1 MINLPSVKYAI
12 YEMST
17 ILRHPEQLLLIIG
30 TPIALLVLFPHQ
42 PHIFEFTLASCSL
55 ASSFT
60 SLAINTAFA
69 RRYGTLK
76 YLSVTPLGLRGV
88 VIGQS
93 LVGIL
98 LLVVQMPIVV
108 FASVALD
115 TAIQL
120 NASVVISLPLL
131 VFLFTQEA
139 FLFASVLS
147 AEKVLAFANLFFLN
161 FLISGL
167 TLMNADFSY
176 LHPLSGVTTLDKGVL
191 PYLLY
196 LLVLNA
202 GINLLLRKYFKW
214 LD

>member
-98 LLVVQMPIVV
+98 LLVVQMPIVF

-131 VFLFTQEA
+131 VLLFTQAA
-139 FLFASVLS
+139 FFFASVLS
-147 AEKVLAFANLFFLN
+147 AEKVLAFANLFFLI

-167 TLMNADFSY
+167 RLMNADLSF

-202 GINLLLRKYFKW
+202 GINLLLRRYFKW

>member
-1 MINLPSVKYAI
+1 MINPPSVKYAI

-30 TPIALLVLFPHQ
+30 TPIALLVLFPQQ

-76 YLSVTPLGLRGV
+76 YLAVTPLGLRGV

-115 TAIQL
+115 TAIHL

-131 VFLFTQEA
+131 VMLFTQAA

-147 AEKVLAFANLFFLN
+147 AEKVLAFANLFFLI
-161 FLISGL
+161 FLMSGL
-167 TLMNADFSY
+167 RLMNSDLSF

-202 GINLLLRKYFKW
+202 GVYLSLRKYFKW